1 MINNELVE
9 NIPLDK
15 EGCLQIIHQSEE
27 LGYGW
32 CVALDDTKD
41 VYMTDDKFL
50 RQVGKRKE
58 PTRYIIDNNCF
69 LLFHF
74 HLFSNIFVTV
84 LFVQDFSCFVNR
96 VICSTYFIFVIFL
109 TVLFSTLCSDFKS
122 VILTVV

>member
-58 PTRYIIDNNCF
+58 PTRYIIDDM
-69 LLFHF
+69 LDIDSRRDL
-74 HLFSNIFVTV
+74 
-84 LFVQDFSCFVNR
+84 QD
-96 VICSTYFIFVIFL
+96 
-109 TVLFSTLCSDFKS
+109 LCSYSKRGRRETYKERVDRAFE
-122 VILTVV
+122 I